1 MKQGF
6 GPGTDPV
13 IATHL
18 VVVVGVG
25 VTVLNISQG
34 FVVSSRIG
42 MKFGRIVLQINA
54 HWFDGVGFS
63 IWRHS
68 FCGRV

>member
-18 VVVVGVG
+18 VVVIVGVG
-25 VTVLNISQG
+25 VTV
-34 FVVSSRIG
+34 FKKPKASS
-42 MKFGRIVLQINA
+42 FQ
-54 HWFDGVGFS
+54 VGS
-63 IWRHS
+63 
-68 FCGRV
+68 G

>member
-18 VVVVGVG
+18 VVVIVGVG
-25 VTVLNISQG
+25 VTVFKKAQG

-54 HWFDGVGFS
+54 H
-63 IWRHS
+63 
-68 FCGRV
+68 

>member
-54 HWFDGVGFS
+54 H
-63 IWRHS
+63 
-68 FCGRV
+68 